1 MSKMGGKDLYVEFD
15 PLEGLVLR
23 TLNDAKSAFC
33 SFTYQPSFFERCSAP
48 PLLQQQRRQRKN
60 KNNKN
65 TNNKRK
71 SSSSRTRSTVSST
84 ADDEDDE
91 DDEDEVYKCRIPLK
105 AMAAVTKSRK
115 GVSSLRIRNET
126 STNPQHQMFLLT
138 FEFHME
144 HKGNRLRVVHRLGV
158 EDADG
163 VRAVADDENASEI
176 VALPK
181 FLLRMMEPLKKSE
194 EVAFIVNDKA
204 KLVTMASFHH
214 HQYVGE
220 ASAATTDGAGN
231 NAVLQSKS
239 ATLLKTETSV
249 GADEFDEFHFVE
261 DRKVKNAT
269 SSAKN
274 DSALP
279 SNVNEE
285 VTLVCSLRE
294 PKALLQFFDTGTDDD
309 VRVSLHFHWGGKP
322 LILQT
327 KTPTFCGE
335 LVMATLDYKLLRRGG
350 GDGDHNQ
357 QRGHQGHQQ

>member
-1 MSKMGGKDLYVEFD
+1 MDCTIPAHNVRTFCAAIASMSKMGGKDLYVEFD

-33 SFTYQPSFFERCSAP
+33 SFSYQPAFFERCSTP
-48 PLLQQQRRQRKN
+48 PLPRQGRASN
-60 KNNKN
+60 S
-65 TNNKRK
+65 NKRK
-71 SSSSRTRSTVSST
+71 GRSTNST
-84 ADDEDDE
+84 PADEDDD
-91 DDEDEVYKCRIPLK
+91 DDEEVYKCRIPLK
-105 AMAAVTKSRK
+105 AMAAVTKARK
-115 GVSSLRIRNET
+115 GVVSLRIRNET

-144 HKGNRLRVVHRLGV
+144 YKGNRLRVVHRLGV

-163 VRAVADDENASEI
+163 VRAVADDDNSSEI

-204 KLVTMASFHH
+204 KLMTMASFHH
-214 HQYVGE
+214 HQYGE
-220 ASAATTDGAGN
+220 TAPDAGANN

-249 GADEFDEFHFVE
+249 GADEFDDFDFAN
-261 DRKVKNAT
+261 DRKVIAN
-269 SSAKN
+269 SNPN
-274 DSALP
+274 DALP

-294 PKALLQFFDTGTDDD
+294 PKALLQFFDTGTEEDL
-309 VRVSLHFHWGGKP
+309 RVTLRFHWGGKP
-322 LILQT
+322 LVLKT

-350 GDGDHNQ
+350 SGNEQ
-357 QRGHQGHQQ
+357 QQPQRQ

>member
-1 MSKMGGKDLYVEFD
+1 MDCTIPAHNVRTFCAAIASMSKMGGKDLYVEFD

-33 SFTYQPSFFERCSAP
+33 SFTYQPAFFERCSAP
-48 PLLQQQRRQRKN
+48 PILRRSN
-60 KNNKN
+60 
-65 TNNKRK
+65 NNKR
-71 SSSSRTRSTVSST
+71 T
-84 ADDEDDE
+84 AATNDDDDDEE
-91 DDEDEVYKCRIPLK
+91 DVYKCRIPLK
-105 AMAAVTKSRK
+105 AMSAVTKPRK
-115 GVSSLRIRNET
+115 GVVSLRIRNET

-163 VRAVADDENASEI
+163 VRAVADDENASEL

-181 FLLRMMEPLKKSE
+181 FILRMMQPLKKSE
-194 EVAFIVNDKA
+194 EIAFIVNEKA

-214 HQYVGE
+214 HQYHAGGGE
-220 ASAATTDGAGN
+220 AAATDASGN

-249 GADEFDEFHFVE
+249 GTDEFDDFNFVD
-261 DRKVKNAT
+261 DRKVSTQVPDNE
-269 SSAKN
+269 
-274 DSALP
+274 ALP

-294 PKALLQFFDTGTDDD
+294 PKALLQFFDSGCDEDL
-309 VRVSLHFHWGGKP
+309 RVTFYFHWGGKP
-322 LILQT
+322 LVLKT

-335 LVMATLDYKLLRRGG
+335 LVMATLDHKLLRRGG
-350 GDGDHNQ
+350 EGGGQ
-357 QRGHQGHQQ
+357 QQEQQ